1 MMNAAEIE
9 AQAADWLARKDG
21 AGWSE
26 QQELALQAW
35 IAASTAHR
43 VAYLRLAHVW
53 QRADRLGSLQAPA
66 QIQPEPIPEP
76 KPNSGN
82 GAWHGGWR
90 IAAGVLLAV
99 AIGAGVTG
107 WRGQPGHADV
117 YLTDI
122 GNSRAVALAD
132 GTRVTLNTDT
142 RLAVDMQSGSRQVRL
157 ERGEAYFDVAHDA
170 ARPFVID
177 AGTRR
182 VTVLGTRFSVRR
194 DSDGKVSV
202 AVVEGRVRVEP
213 AGPAAANS
221 PAAATILTRNDMELA
236 EAGRTLVMHKSAAQI
251 ADELGWRDGKL
262 VFDQMTL
269 SQAAAQFNRYNRK
282 QLVILDP
289 AVGQIRIGG
298 RFETGNVDA
307 FARLLQ
313 QGFGLA
319 VESHGDRIAVSR

>member
-26 QQELALQAW
+26 QQEQALQAW

-53 QRADRLGSLQAPA
+53 QRADRLGSLRAPA
-66 QIQPEPIPEP
+66 QPASQPDLRP
-76 KPNSGN
+76 SASN
-82 GAWHGGWR
+82 GTWHGGWR

-107 WRGQPGHADV
+107 LRGQSVHADV

-122 GNSRAVALAD
+122 GKSRAVALAD
-132 GTRVTLNTDT
+132 GTRLTLNTDT
-142 RLAVDMQSGSRQVRL
+142 RLTVEMQAGSRHVLL

-194 DSDGKVSV
+194 DNDGKVSV
-202 AVVEGRVRVEP
+202 VVVEGRVRVEP
-213 AGPAAANS
+213 AGPAG

-289 AVGQIRIGG
+289 EVGQIRIGG

-319 VESHGDRIAVSR
+319 VESHGDRIAISR